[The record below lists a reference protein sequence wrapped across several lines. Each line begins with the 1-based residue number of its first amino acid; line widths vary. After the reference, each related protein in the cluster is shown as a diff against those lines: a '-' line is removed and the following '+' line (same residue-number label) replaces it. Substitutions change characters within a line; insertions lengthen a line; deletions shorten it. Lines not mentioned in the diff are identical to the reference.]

1 LADNKVQFRLDD
13 PLAAKLREHAKS
25 VGWTSSQY
33 ARYLLATA
41 LGDDARLTVLDQIV
55 WSLNAKLQKRI
66 SAVGDAMRVELE
78 RILLESD
85 DDD

>member
-1 LADNKVQFRLDD
+1 MADNKIQFRLDD
-13 PLAAKLREHAKS
+13 PLAQKLREHAKA

-41 LGDDARLTVLDQIV
+41 LGDDARLTALDQIV
-55 WSLNAKLQKRI
+55 WALNARLQKRI

-78 RILLESD
+78 RILLEGD
-85 DDD
+85 DDA